1 MLSPFQIRNLRPSQP
16 RATAHDSLVRI
27 SAPGYDKA
35 ISSHPAAKLKYQDE
49 DDGDTITVG
58 SSTELA
64 QRLDEPVSRKTRYRQ
79 HSSRNPM
86 AIATLLSESQQS
98 SPSLTN
104 HVFDIEDRE
113 EIRKLWQDIQ
123 EKNSNVPRPTSPT
136 CATKAMPTWIQ
147 SEDELLLKLRG
158 SGMGWGDIQRQLPG
172 RTAFSCRYR
181 YEIGLN
187 RKNTWDEDKKDEFAR
202 AYGR

>member
-16 RATAHDSLVRI
+16 KATTQDSLVRI

-35 ISSHPAAKLKYQDE
+35 ISGHPAAKLTYQDE
-49 DDGDTITVG
+49 DDVDTITVG

-64 QRLDEPVSRKTRYRQ
+64 QRLEEPVPRKTRNRQ
-79 HSSRNPM
+79 QSSRNPM

-98 SPSLTN
+98 PPSLP
-104 HVFDIEDRE
+104 HHIFDIEDRE
-113 EIRKLWQDIQ
+113 EIRKLWQEIQ
-123 EKNSNVPRPTSPT
+123 EKNSNTPKPISPLDAPKT
-136 CATKAMPTWIQ
+136 MATWTQ

-158 SGMGWGDIQRQLPG
+158 SGMEWAEIQEQLLG
-172 RTAFSCRYR
+172 RNAFSCRYR
-181 YEIGLN
+181 YENCLD
-187 RKNTWDEDKKDEFAR
+187 KKHTWDEDKKNEFAR